1 MIQAAIISLMGS
13 QQSKYL
19 FQFHPVE
26 DRIHHAGKDGLLR
39 NCATGCR
46 VDEAFTVDDLV
57 DLISADTSGL
67 HCGRVKAQ
75 VLDLTWIRPGSG

>member
-1 MIQAAIISLMGS
+1 MGS

-26 DRIHHAGKDGLLR
+26 DRIHHTGMDGVLW

-46 VDEAFTVDDLV
+46 VDEAFTVDGLV
-57 DLISADTSGL
+57 DSISADTLGL
-67 HCGRVKAQ
+67 RCGHVKAQ